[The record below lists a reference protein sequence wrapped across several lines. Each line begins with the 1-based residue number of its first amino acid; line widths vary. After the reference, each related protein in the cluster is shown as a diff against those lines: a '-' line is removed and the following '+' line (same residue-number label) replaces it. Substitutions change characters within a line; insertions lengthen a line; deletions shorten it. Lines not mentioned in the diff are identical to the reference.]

1 MSAEPPA
8 RRPTIYDVAKQAGVS
23 HQTVA
28 MVLRGQGKFRPE
40 TLKRVSAA
48 IETLRYRP
56 NTTARALATSSANR
70 IGALVFEL
78 LEVGP
83 SKTVQ
88 GASLRAAEAGYLL
101 EIVSLPARGDQRAIE
116 RALGLLDRA
125 DVAGILA
132 FAPVDR
138 VLTETR
144 RTQGSRGSR
153 GSRGMANPV
162 SVPLVMELEPDPSE
176 ASTLSERG
184 MAHVVEHLTG
194 LGHRRIAYLGGSPTW
209 LAARRRTQAVREA
222 LARHD
227 LEPVAELTGDW
238 SAASGAQAV
247 RALKAPELASI
258 TALICGNDQMALGAL
273 LALDE
278 HGIDV
283 PGRISVTGFDGIPE
297 SGFLRP
303 PLTTVKVD
311 YATHGR
317 WLVETLL
324 TKIGVSVP
332 SPESPIQDT
341 EFLLRS
347 STAPPITP

>member
-1 MSAEPPA
+1 MDAGVSAEPPA

-56 NTTARALATSSANR
+56 NTTARALATSTANR

-101 EIVSLPARGDQRAIE
+101 EIVSLPARGDQSAIE

-144 RTQGSRGSR
+144 GIRGL
-153 GSRGMANPV
+153 ANPV
-162 SVPLVMELEPDPSE
+162 SIPLVMELEPDPSE

-184 MAHVVEHLTG
+184 MALVVDHLTG

-247 RALKAPELASI
+247 RALKPRELASI

-283 PGRISVTGFDGIPE
+283 PGQISVTGFDGIPE

-324 TKIGVSVP
+324 AKIGAPVP
-332 SPESPIQDT
+332 TPESPLQDT
-341 EFLLRS
+341 ELLHRS
-347 STAPPITP
+347 STAPPPQPLP

>member
-1 MSAEPPA
+1 VDAGVSAEPPA

-56 NTTARALATSSANR
+56 NTTARALATSTANR

-101 EIVSLPARGDQRAIE
+101 EIVSLPAQGEASAIE

-144 RTQGSRGSR
+144 RTPGTRGL
-153 GSRGMANPV
+153 ANPV
-162 SVPLVMELEPDPSE
+162 SVPLVMELEPDPSA
-176 ASTLSERG
+176 ASTLSQRG
-184 MAHVVEHLTG
+184 MALVVDHLAG

-227 LEPVAELTGDW
+227 LEPVAELAGDW

-247 RALKAPELASI
+247 RALKAPELASM

-283 PGRISVTGFDGIPE
+283 PGQISVTGFDGMPE

-317 WLVETLL
+317 RLVETLL
-324 TKIGVSVP
+324 TRIGEPVAAADAP
-332 SPESPIQDT
+332 LQDT
-341 EFLLRS
+341 EFLLRV
-347 STAPPITP
+347 STAPPALA

>member
-1 MSAEPPA
+1 MSGESPA
-8 RRPTIYDVAKQAGVS
+8 RRPTIYDVAKEAGVS

-40 TLKRVSAA
+40 TLERVSAA
-48 IETLRYRP
+48 IATLKYRP

-101 EIVSLPARGDQRAIE
+101 EIVSLPPDDDQAIQ

-125 DVAGILA
+125 DVAGIVA

-138 VLTETR
+138 LHVGEVGTT
-144 RTQGSRGSR
+144 
-153 GSRGMANPV
+153 
-162 SVPLVMELEPDPSE
+162 VPLVMELEPDPGQE
-176 ASTLSERG
+176 PTLSERG
-184 MAHVVEHLTG
+184 MALVAGHLAG

-209 LAARRRTQAVREA
+209 LAARRRSKAVREA
-222 LARHD
+222 LGRHG
-227 LEPVAELTGDW
+227 LELVTELAGDW

-247 RALKAPELASI
+247 RELGPAELAGF
-258 TALICGNDQMALGAL
+258 TALVCGNDQMALGAL

-283 PGRISVTGFDGIPE
+283 PGRMSVTGFDGIPE

-317 WLVETLL
+317 QLVETLL
-324 TKIGVSVP
+324 SRIGKAT
-332 SPESPIQDT
+332 PESSTEADT
-341 EFLLRS
+341 EFLVRG
-347 STAPPITP
+347 STAAPRDDGLRN

>member
-1 MSAEPPA
+1 MSADPPKA
-8 RRPTIYDVAKQAGVS
+8 RRPTIYDVAKEAGVS

-56 NTTARALATSSANR
+56 NNAARALATSSANR

-78 LEVGP
+78 TEVGP

-101 EIVSLPARGDQRAIE
+101 EIVSLPLDEHLREQMGDSGAIG

-132 FAPVDR
+132 FAPVDP
-138 VLTETR
+138 LLATR
-144 RTQGSRGSR
+144 AATPDAAFG
-153 GSRGMANPV
+153 PV
-162 SVPLVMELEPDPSE
+162 SVPLVMELEPDP
-176 ASTLSERG
+176 AHGRTLSDRG
-184 MAHVVEHLTG
+184 MSLVADHLVG
-194 LGHRRIAYLGGSPTW
+194 LGHTRIAYLGGSVTW
-209 LAARRRTQAVREA
+209 VAARRRSEAVRGA
-222 LARHD
+222 LARHG
-227 LEPVAELTGDW
+227 LEVTTELTGDW

-247 RALKAPELASI
+247 RDLGRPALEEV
-258 TALICGNDQMALGAL
+258 TAIICGNDQMALGAL

-283 PGRISVTGFDGIPE
+283 PGQMSVTGFDGIPE

-311 YATHGR
+311 YASHGR
-317 WLVETLL
+317 RLVETLL
-324 TKIGVSVP
+324 NRLGQPAELTTAD
-332 SPESPIQDT
+332 DT
-341 EFLLRS
+341 EFLARA
-347 STAPPITP
+347 STAPPGRLRS

>member
-1 MSAEPPA
+1 MSREQPS
-8 RRPTIYDVAKQAGVS
+8 RRPTIYDVAKEAGVS

-56 NTTARALATSSANR
+56 NNAARALATSSANR

-78 LEVGP
+78 QEVGP

-88 GASLRAAEAGYLL
+88 GAALRAAEAGFLL
-101 EIVSLPARGDQRAIE
+101 EIVSLPLFDGIGPEHSGESDAIE

-132 FAPVDR
+132 LAPVDR
-138 VLTETR
+138 LLSL
-144 RTQGSRGSR
+144 GSG
-153 GSRGMANPV
+153 PV
-162 SVPLVMELEPDPSE
+162 SVPLVMELEDASDPG
-176 ASTLSERG
+176 STLSRRG
-184 MAHVVEHLTG
+184 MDLVIDHLAG

-209 LAARRRTQAVREA
+209 LASRRRAEAVRAA

-238 SAASGAQAV
+238 SASSGAQAV
-247 RALKAPELASI
+247 RALRPADLASI
-258 TALICGNDQMALGAL
+258 GALVCGNDQMALGAL

-278 HGIDV
+278 QGVDV

-311 YATHGR
+311 YAVHGR
-317 WLVETLL
+317 RLVDSLL
-324 TKIGVSVP
+324 TRLGRPVP
-332 SPESPIQDT
+332 DPAREPAPDDI
-341 EFLLRS
+341 EFLARA
-347 STAPPITP
+347 STARSGELRAP

>member
-1 MSAEPPA
+1 MSSESPA

-40 TLKRVSAA
+40 TLERVSAA
-48 IETLRYRP
+48 IQELRYRP

-88 GASLRAAEAGYLL
+88 GASLRAAEAGFLL
-101 EIVSLPARGDQRAIE
+101 EIVSLPPDDNAAIE

-138 VLTETR
+138 VLMDA
-144 RTQGSRGSR
+144 RGPR
-153 GSRGMANPV
+153 NPV

-176 ASTLSERG
+176 TSTLSERG
-184 MAHVVEHLTG
+184 MTLVVDHLAG

-209 LAARRRTQAVREA
+209 LAARRRTAAVHGA
-222 LARHD
+222 LARHG
-227 LEPVAELTGDW
+227 LEPVAELSGDW

-247 RALKAPELASI
+247 RALNPRDLASI
-258 TALICGNDQMALGAL
+258 TALVCGNDQMALGAL
-273 LALDE
+273 LALEE

-317 WLVETLL
+317 RLVEKLL
-324 TKIGVSVP
+324 GRIGVP
-332 SPESPIQDT
+332 TPAAGAPLQDT
-341 EFLLRS
+341 EFLPRA
-347 STAPPITP
+347 STAPPP